1 MDSHRPLMLR
11 RVPVLVLLHLLSL
24 TVFGQRQAID
34 SLQQALAISSDK
46 EQRIDLFI
54 ALSNAIYDYDS
65 ERGFQNASYA
75 HDLANELKDLP
86 RIRRA
91 VTLKGYY
98 YYVKGDYRTALELY
112 RQAAS
117 MPLPKDPDYAYSLAM
132 IGNLFRVT
140 AAYDSAEIYYKR
152 TIDVLNT
159 NGTTRYLPYTYKN
172 MARLFLLQWR
182 NAEAEEILLKAL
194 ALYQQSGNKN
204 GKADVYFSLADVSK
218 NEAEFDKAL
227 KYVEDACALTDETK
241 DEFLQL
247 HCLINRANIRY
258 RLGEYPQAL
267 QIYITA
273 LGVLK
278 TKDLPLLQT
287 QLYSNIG
294 DVYKALEENDV
305 ALKYYHE
312 ALKIAERIG
321 VKYEIGKAYG
331 NIAQVHRN
339 TRDFQKAIE
348 YNDKSIAIRAE
359 INDEYGM
366 SFCYTNQ
373 AVIFSSQKRYDQALE
388 LLNRAL
394 EIRKRINYREGIPS
408 SFYNMSAI
416 YAELGQNQRAI
427 DLQEQALAIEQSI
440 GNKYVMGFSHNR
452 LGSIYTRLK
461 KYPQAESHLRRAS
474 QLVQITRSQNLRMAN
489 ELNWSTYY
497 EARGNTSTALQ
508 HYKRYS
514 EARDS
519 LHLQIGAQK
528 LEELQALFIMEK
540 KDQEIAFL
548 NQQQELQ
555 SNQIA
560 LQRAKI
566 NQQNIIIISGLVSL
580 LMVSVLAIVIYNYN
594 RRLTK
599 AHREITEQKEEI
611 QSQSEELIDAN
622 QTIAEINKKLEGKIE
637 ERTQALS
644 QAYKELDTFFYRSS
658 HDFRRPLTT
667 FLGLAEVA
675 KVTVKDHSAL
685 ELFEKV
691 RETAHNLDKMLVK
704 LTSISDVGSQQ
715 LVYKEV
721 FIKEIFDTVCDSFR
735 DEIHGRGIKTSIE
748 IKFNDPFISYPAMVK
763 IIIENLVENAINFS
777 GVVQPFIKLKAT
789 QTGDF
794 ITIDIQDNGQGIP
807 KELQD
812 QVFDM
817 YYRAN
822 ERSKG
827 NGLGLYI
834 VKKAVEKLDGSISL
848 SSMMQIGTTFSVML
862 PRAYRFS

>member
-1 MDSHRPLMLR
+1 MLR
-11 RVPVLVLLHLLSL
+11 RFVVAGLVLLPSL
-24 TVFGQRQAID
+24 AVFGQRKAID
-34 SLQQALAISSDK
+34 SLQQVLALSSDK

-54 ALSNAIYDYDS
+54 ALSNATYDYDS

-75 HDLANELKDLP
+75 YDLATELKDQT
-86 RIRRA
+86 RVRRA

-98 YYVKGDYRTALELY
+98 YFVKGDYRKALELY
-112 RQAAS
+112 RES
-117 MPLPKDPDYAYSLAM
+117 TLLPLPKDADYAYSLVM
-132 IGNLFRVT
+132 MGNLFRVT
-140 AAYDSAEIYYKR
+140 ATYDSSEVYYKR
-152 TIDVLNT
+152 AIDLLKAS
-159 NGTTRYLPYTYKN
+159 GTTRYLPFTYKN
-172 MARLFLLQWR
+172 MARLFFLQWR
-182 NAEAEEILLKAL
+182 NQEAEEVLQKAL
-194 ALYQQSGNKN
+194 ELYESIGNRN
-204 GKADVYFSLADVSK
+204 GKADTYFVLADVSK
-218 NEAEFDKAL
+218 NKAEFDKAL
-227 KYVEDACALTDETK
+227 KYVDDACSLTEETK

-247 HCLINRANIRY
+247 HCLINRANVRY
-258 RLGEYPQAL
+258 RLGEFPRAL
-267 QIYITA
+267 QTYIEA

-278 TKDLPLLQT
+278 TKDLPLLQA
-287 QLYSNIG
+287 QLYGHIG

-305 ALKYYHE
+305 ALKYYNE
-312 ALKIAERIG
+312 ALKIAERVGI
-321 VKYEIGKAYG
+321 KYEIGRAYG
-331 NIAQVHRN
+331 NIAQVYRSVKN
-339 TRDFQKAIE
+339 FDKAVE
-348 YNDKSIAIRAE
+348 YNDKSINIRAE
-359 INDEYGM
+359 INDEYGL

-373 AVIFSSQKRYDQALE
+373 AMIYGSQKKYDQALE
-388 LLNRAL
+388 LLNRTL
-394 EIRKRINYREGIPS
+394 EIRKRIHYREGIPS
-408 SFYNMSAI
+408 TLYNTSAI
-416 YAELGQNQRAI
+416 YAELGQHQKAL
-427 DLQEQALAIEQSI
+427 DLQEQALALEESI

-461 KYPQAESHLRRAS
+461 KYPQAENHLSRAE
-474 QLVQITRSQNLRMAN
+474 QLVRITNSQNLRMAN
-489 ELNWSTYY
+489 EQNWSLFY
-497 EARGNTSTALQ
+497 EARGNIARALY
-508 HYKRYS
+508 HFKKYS
-514 EARDS
+514 QAHDS
-519 LHLQIGAQK
+519 LHVQIGAQK
-528 LEELQALFIMEK
+528 LEELQALYLMEK

-560 LQRAKI
+560 LQRSKI
-566 NQQNIIIISGLVSL
+566 NQQNIIIVSGLVSL
-580 LMVSVLAIVIYNYN
+580 LMVSVLAIVIYKYN

-667 FLGLAEVA
+667 FMGLAEVA
-675 KVTVKDHSAL
+675 KVTVKDQSAL

-691 RETAHNLDKMLVK
+691 RETANNLDKMLVK

-735 DEIHGRGIKTSIE
+735 DEIHSRSIKTSVE
-748 IKFNDPFISYPAMVK
+748 IKLSEAFVSYPAMVK
-763 IIIENLVENAINFS
+763 IIIENLVENAIHFS
-777 GVVQPFIKLKAT
+777 GVNNPFIKLRAT
-789 QTGDF
+789 QTGDY

-807 KELQD
+807 KEFQE

-848 SSMMQIGTTFSVML
+848 SSIMQIGTTFSVML